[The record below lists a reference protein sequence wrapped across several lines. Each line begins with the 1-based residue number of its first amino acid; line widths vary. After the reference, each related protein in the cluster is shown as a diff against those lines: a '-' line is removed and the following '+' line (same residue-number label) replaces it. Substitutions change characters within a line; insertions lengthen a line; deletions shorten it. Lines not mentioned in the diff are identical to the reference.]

1 MARTEKVKFD
11 ISAFIKPRD
20 TGAVSYSVWYDH
32 TSGKITSVSV
42 HTESDTGN
50 FITGND
56 EIFKELLEGKRSFK
70 ECMVAYDSEL
80 GIRRLMY
87 VKDWMLQVGTRHD
100 LQIIDYSVEPDMN
113 KQFSLIF
120 YKDQKKVSLDVNQ
133 DAFMAMFKLGNE
145 DQLSM
150 IQKQNVT
157 FYIRDKN
164 TGYLIGKHLFEF
176 NIDNNELI
184 EQDAQWL
191 NNHSIEEIDILGH
204 KNLCTYSWTWQEKK
218 IEKVLRVNRTRVIPA
233 INDEDAAHI
242 VLVNRKGKLIC
253 QSNIS
258 QPSNYNIHDDLKV
271 WVTKREHPDSLI
283 GMITI
288 PVNMISNRKRF
299 EIDIRF
305 LKGKN
310 FDTVDF
316 LTNNQ
321 YIRLSKKDQL

>member
-1 MARTEKVKFD
+1 MARAEKVKFD

-20 TGAVSYSVWYDH
+20 NTSISYSAWYDH

-42 HTESDTGN
+42 HTKEDTGN

-56 EIFKELLEGKRSFK
+56 SIFIELLEGKKSFK

-80 GIRRLMY
+80 GVRRLMY
-87 VKDWMLQVGTRHD
+87 VKDWVLQVGARHE
-100 LQIIDYSVEPDMN
+100 LQVIDYSVEPDVN

-120 YKDQKKVSLDVNQ
+120 YKDQKYVGLDVNH
-133 DAFMAMFKLGNE
+133 DSFMTMFKMGNE

-157 FYIRDKN
+157 FYVRDKN
-164 TGYLIGKHLFEF
+164 TGYLIGKHIFEF
-176 NIDNNELI
+176 NIDNNELL
-184 EQDAQWL
+184 EQPAVWL
-191 NNHSIEEIDILGH
+191 AEYNVEEIDILGH

-233 INDEDAAHI
+233 ISDEDAAHI
-242 VLVNRKGKLIC
+242 ILVNRDGKLIC
-253 QSNIS
+253 QSNIGL
-258 QPSNYNIHDDLKV
+258 PSNYNIYEDLKV

-288 PVNMISNRKRF
+288 PVNMIANRKRF

-305 LKGKN
+305 LGGKR

-321 YIRLSKKDQL
+321 YIRLSKKDQI